1 MLVRRLIRSRIQA
14 QTSLTARSYQGTD
27 KHIQPKKPYG
37 TLPDEQEK
45 NFIPF
50 ESPLV
55 STQNRYED
63 EPAPT
68 NDDMIV
74 THYLKH
80 HPLYEFRNLEEFHI
94 DNYRHWLHARVDYYN
109 TETHP
114 AEVSAWERG
123 SKFNH
128 LLVILFPIFSFT
140 VFGRG
145 YKEHLKQKNVKM
157 PIVGVFSQ
165 CSV

>member
-14 QTSLTARSYQGTD
+14 QTTLTARSYQGTD

-80 HPLYEFRNLEEFHI
+80 HPLYEFRNLEEFHV
-94 DNYRHWLHARVDYYN
+94 DNYRHWLHARVGMPCAPPHRHRNRRRADPQPLRP
-109 TETHP
+109 ETTHHP
-114 AEVSAWERG
+114 T
-123 SKFNH
+123 
-128 LLVILFPIFSFT
+128 T
-140 VFGRG
+140 V
-145 YKEHLKQKNVKM
+145 LCSWSLSM
-157 PIVGVFSQ
+157 P
-165 CSV
+165 